1 MWLTPGHLAPPLGKM
16 HARKIQF
23 SPVADSA
30 LSSEGHQIIF
40 VERCEFLRTLHSH
53 IRDKSRLHACTE
65 LSSYVESESGVTVK
79 TTEGKTFEGSI
90 LIGADGVHSKTRNL
104 VAEKLQSE
112 NKKLCKALQEC
123 RFQPPTSV
131 LPTHYLLFGIS
142 LR

>member
-1 MWLTPGHLAPPLGKM
+1 MLERFSFHQLLTRHCPVRDTKSFSLKD
-16 HARKIQF
+16 AR
-23 SPVADSA
+23 
-30 LSSEGHQIIF
+30 
-40 VERCEFLRTLHSH
+40 FLRTLHSH

-123 RFQPPTSV
+123 RFQAPTSV